1 MLPWRN
7 VGALPGLEAW
17 DMKPVPGPCFHVLAL
32 PCPWGHPTVSVGRD
46 WSQTTRGCVM
56 FWAKS
61 APGAI
66 WGGQDVI
73 SDYNRNCCR
82 AVMAKP
88 TQCFCSVTRPGCVQR
103 PCFRRCLSLALFSHT
118 QKGLKITGWAA
129 GCEVVVWSWSFK
141 LRQVR
146 KTSAGRCNLAVPGTG
161 RHVSWH
167 SFSVLP
173 PSDCWGRR
181 PKTSLG
187 LSARL
192 SLSLSLLQPPLP
204 AARTGCVLWQ
214 SGHRRSLHYA
224 LLCWELVHKPLTES
238 DTTQFYSKNNG
249 KREKCSCK
257 DPCQPRAVLV
267 WVALSSPRLELCLLA
282 PAPHH
287 TALPPCLLLACL
299 S

>member
-1 MLPWRN
+1 M
-7 VGALPGLEAW
+7 
-17 DMKPVPGPCFHVLAL
+17 
-32 PCPWGHPTVSVGRD
+32 
-46 WSQTTRGCVM
+46 
-56 FWAKS
+56 
-61 APGAI
+61 
-66 WGGQDVI
+66 
-73 SDYNRNCCR
+73 
-82 AVMAKP
+82 
-88 TQCFCSVTRPGCVQR
+88 
-103 PCFRRCLSLALFSHT
+103 
-118 QKGLKITGWAA
+118 
-129 GCEVVVWSWSFK
+129 K
-141 LRQVR
+141 LRQIR

-161 RHVSWH
+161 QHVSWH

-238 DTTQFYSKNNG
+238 DTTRFYSKNNG

-267 WVALSSPRLELCLLA
+267 WVALSSPRLEPGLLA
-282 PAPHH
+282 PAPHR

-299 S
+299 SQKLLSCGRTSDNNRVAAQVALSDAA